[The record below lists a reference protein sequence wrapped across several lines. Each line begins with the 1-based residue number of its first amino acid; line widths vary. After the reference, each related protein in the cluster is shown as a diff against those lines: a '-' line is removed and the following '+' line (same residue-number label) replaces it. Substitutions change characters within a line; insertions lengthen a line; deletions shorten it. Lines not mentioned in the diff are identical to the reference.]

1 MSQSTMQFDHQG
13 AFIKV
18 ERAPGDLLQV
28 ELQFRTLK
36 PDVVLVYSETL
47 SESDAQTGYIQ
58 VRLSRLLMG
67 SHCIKS
73 SLICHSQV
81 CPNLLQHT
89 QKTVSY

>member
-1 MSQSTMQFDHQG
+1 MISSYTYLCISISFHVTDMSQSTMQFDHQG
-13 AFIKV
+13 SFIKV

-58 VRLSRLLMG
+58 VF
-67 SHCIKS
+67 
-73 SLICHSQV
+73 
-81 CPNLLQHT
+81 
-89 QKTVSY
+89 Y

>member
-13 AFIKV
+13 SFIKV

-58 VRLSRLLMG
+58 VVKLTSTF
-67 SHCIKS
+67 
-73 SLICHSQV
+73 SLQCSTSIIAVFRNIQSGK
-81 CPNLLQHT
+81 L
-89 QKTVSY
+89 